1 MALLEGRIRAVKPL
15 EQTYPMAESHGL
27 YLGVAPRCGKYWRIA
42 SASSR

>member
-15 EQTYPMAESHGL
+15 EKTYRMAESYGL
-27 YLGVAPRCGKYWRIA
+27 YLEVAPRGGKYWRIA